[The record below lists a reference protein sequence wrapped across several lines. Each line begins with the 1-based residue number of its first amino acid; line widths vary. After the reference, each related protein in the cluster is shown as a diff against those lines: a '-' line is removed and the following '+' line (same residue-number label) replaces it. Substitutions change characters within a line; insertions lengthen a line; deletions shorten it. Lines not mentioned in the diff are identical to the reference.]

1 MKLIYE
7 IVLMKLILK
16 WYYYFSNNII
26 TITINTVIIN
36 SNTITNTNA
45 INIESNT
52 ISVLISLTLLSDF
65 YSKFQVIF
73 VFWQNSKIA
82 LLFQYFKDIFAG
94 LHYFW
99 HKKNN
104 FIITFD
110 SLCENAF
117 LCSLVTARDFL
128 YIILQSISIIMSF
141 GIASSWSV
149 WAYSC
154 V

>member
-73 VFWQNSKIA
+73 VF
-82 LLFQYFKDIFAG
+82 
-94 LHYFW
+94 
-99 HKKNN
+99 
-104 FIITFD
+104 
-110 SLCENAF
+110 
-117 LCSLVTARDFL
+117 
-128 YIILQSISIIMSF
+128 
-141 GIASSWSV
+141 
-149 WAYSC
+149 
-154 V
+154 

>member
-16 WYYYFSNNII
+16 WYYYFSNTII

-73 VFWQNSKIA
+73 VF
-82 LLFQYFKDIFAG
+82 
-94 LHYFW
+94 
-99 HKKNN
+99 
-104 FIITFD
+104 
-110 SLCENAF
+110 
-117 LCSLVTARDFL
+117 
-128 YIILQSISIIMSF
+128 
-141 GIASSWSV
+141 
-149 WAYSC
+149 
-154 V
+154 